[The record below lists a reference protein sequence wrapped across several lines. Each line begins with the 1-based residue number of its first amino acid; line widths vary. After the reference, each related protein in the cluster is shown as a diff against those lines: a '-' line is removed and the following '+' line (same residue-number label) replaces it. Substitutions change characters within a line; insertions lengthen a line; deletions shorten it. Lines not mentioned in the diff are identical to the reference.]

1 MSEMGGRLHQRGRL
15 GSSRVGGLLDD
26 AWRKAN
32 QRAAISGKVEVG
44 QGLRLSLG
52 ATVWSAH
59 GLQIGDFCAV
69 GRRATINADGR
80 IGNFLMTG
88 SQVMI
93 LGRAD
98 HAVEQLGVPMLL
110 SEWIGDRESRPE
122 DAVDIGEDVWIGA
135 GAIVLGGISI
145 GTGAVIGAGCV
156 VTEDIPAFAVAV
168 GNPARVVRRR
178 FTEADAALHLEAL
191 RELHM
196 SLSKR

>member
-1 MSEMGGRLHQRGRL
+1 MGGRLHRRGRL
-15 GSSRVGGLLDD
+15 GTSRVGGLLDD

-59 GLQIGDFCAV
+59 GLQIGDFCAI

-98 HAVEQLGVPMLL
+98 HAVEQVGVPMLL
-110 SEWIGDRESRPE
+110 SEWIGDRESRAA
-122 DAVDIGEDVWIGA
+122 DAVDIGDDVWIGA
-135 GAIVLGGISI
+135 GAIVLGGVSI

-156 VTEDIPAFAVAV
+156 VTDDIPAFSVVV

-178 FTEADAALHLEAL
+178 FTEADAVLHLKAL
-191 RELHM
+191 GEIHA
-196 SLSKR
+196 SLSRRP